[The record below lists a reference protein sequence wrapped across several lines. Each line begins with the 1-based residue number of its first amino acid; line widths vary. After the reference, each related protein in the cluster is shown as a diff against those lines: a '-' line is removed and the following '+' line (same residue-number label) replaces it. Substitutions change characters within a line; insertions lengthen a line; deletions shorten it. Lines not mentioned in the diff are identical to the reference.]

1 MGYESKIFVV
11 RKTSIIEEEER
22 RYATIL
28 ATFKLGKV
36 CAFSN
41 LFREKEATNCN
52 VYEGDNDKPYLE
64 DRYGEPLKE
73 ATLQE
78 TIEMIEKARDI
89 DDVCAQWLLPLKA
102 YLKELEYIYF
112 DELTILH
119 FGY

>member
-11 RKTSIIEEEER
+11 RKTSIIEEEGR

-28 ATFKLGKV
+28 
-36 CAFSN
+36 
-41 LFREKEATNCN
+41 
-52 VYEGDNDKPYLE
+52 
-64 DRYGEPLKE
+64 

-78 TIEMIEKARDI
+78 TIEMIEKARDV

-119 FGY
+119 YGY